1 MPETAEHWTFVIQSN
16 THDSCW
22 IAWMTV
28 TSWHNGNFLVL
39 IPPASVSHCLVSAMT
54 SERTGAVSSVCENN
68 ASKICMCGIW
78 LLFSSFRADNI
89 RKSKHHGVHRES
101 FRTCSTSSQGSLSLY
116 QMLTRCSGSVRQS
129 TCPAH
134 HHHPPGPARHDF
146 LHSAYHGAS
155 SATHKHASHPQT
167 QLQNYHPP
175 PRCLRMELQNKFKRS
190 SSPPSVIACL

>member
-89 RKSKHHGVHRES
+89 RKSKHHG
-101 FRTCSTSSQGSLSLY
+101 
-116 QMLTRCSGSVRQS
+116 GSVRQS